1 MKSSTLNTKGFK
13 FKQFSIEGGQ
23 SGMPVSTDG
32 VLLGAWAFQDSKPD
46 NTAPLHILD
55 IGTGTGL
62 LALMCAQRFSN
73 AEIHAIDIDQHAYH
87 AAKLNVSHSPWAKR
101 IVVEHGDILTATPS
115 KTFDGIICNPPYFN
129 DGEHSQH
136 AQRATARHTKTLEHK
151 QLIQI
156 CYQLLSEYGTASFI
170 LPMTEGEQFI
180 TLAKE
185 EGFHL
190 TRLYKIKPTDNKP
203 VSRLLFE
210 LQKQET
216 DTEHSELIIRDELG
230 YTQAFTELT
239 RSFYLKM

>member
-1 MKSSTLNTKGFK
+1 MKSSTLKTKGFK

-32 VLLGAWAFQDSKPD
+32 VLLGAWAFQESLSGNPPS
-46 NTAPLHILD
+46 NILD

-87 AAKLNVSHSPWAKR
+87 AAKINVSHSPWAER
-101 IVVEHGDILTATPS
+101 IVVEQANILDASLS
-115 KTFDGIICNPPYFN
+115 KTFDAIICNPPYFN

-136 AQRATARHTKTLEHK
+136 VQRATARHTKTLEHN
-151 QLIQI
+151 QLIHI
-156 CYQLLSEYGTASFI
+156 SYQLLTEQGTASFI
-170 LPMTEGEQFI
+170 LPTTEGEQFI
-180 TLAKE
+180 ALAKDA
-185 EGFHL
+185 GFYL
-190 TRLYKIKPTDNKP
+190 ARVCKIKPTTNKP
-203 VSRLLFE
+203 INRLLFE
-210 LQKQET
+210 VRKQET
-216 DTEHSELIIRDELG
+216 STEHSELIIRDELG

>member
-32 VLLGAWAFQDSKPD
+32 VLLGSWAFQDSKSAKM
-46 NTAPLHILD
+46 APLHILD

-62 LALMCAQRFSN
+62 LALMCAQRFLN

-87 AAKLNVSHSPWAKR
+87 AAKINISHSPWAKR
-101 IVVEHGDILTATPS
+101 IVVEQADILNLTQS
-115 KTFDGIICNPPYFN
+115 KTFDAIICNPPYFN

-151 QLIQI
+151 QLILI
-156 CYQLLSEYGTASFI
+156 SYQLLSEHGIASFI
-170 LPMTEGEQFI
+170 LPITEGEQFI
-180 TLAKE
+180 ALAKE
-185 EGFHL
+185 SGFHL
-190 TRLYKIKPTDNKP
+190 SRLCKVQPAANKP

-216 DTEHSELIIRDELG
+216 NTEHSELIIRDELG